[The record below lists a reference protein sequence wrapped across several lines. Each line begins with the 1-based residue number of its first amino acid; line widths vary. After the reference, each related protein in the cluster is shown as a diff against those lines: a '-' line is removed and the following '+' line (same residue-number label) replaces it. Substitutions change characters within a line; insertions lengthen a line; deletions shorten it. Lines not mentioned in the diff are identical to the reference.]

1 MKKIILY
8 IIIFLALAFISLR
21 TIDQSLYT
29 NFAIQ
34 QIERIALKRNIA
46 LNIEKFEIEG
56 LRLKL
61 NNINIKKAL
70 PALVV
75 LDLTIDELRIMP
87 NFYKLLIGSIDIIVA
102 GQAYEGTFQLPF
114 NSNLITSKSNF
125 NLAIENLN
133 LSKIEQF
140 KLFDIESGILN
151 LSIRNAELNKNIP
164 INAEVLMSITNFNK
178 PNSNTLSPQ
187 LTKLPLELKIPA
199 LTNLS
204 LALAGSLSNQETF
217 LINNF
222 KTNSNLG
229 DVEAKGNLIF
239 NRSWQITKNNI
250 TGKGLLSNVG
260 QSEIGSILTI
270 LSSGKVSSQT
280 KEFTFDVTYPPT
292 SIKFK

>member
-1 MKKIILY
+1 VKKIILY

-87 NFYKLLIGSIDIIVA
+87 NFYKLLIGSIDIIIA

>member
-1 MKKIILY
+1 
-8 IIIFLALAFISLR
+8 LALAFISLR

>member
-87 NFYKLLIGSIDIIVA
+87 NFYKLLIGSIDIIIA